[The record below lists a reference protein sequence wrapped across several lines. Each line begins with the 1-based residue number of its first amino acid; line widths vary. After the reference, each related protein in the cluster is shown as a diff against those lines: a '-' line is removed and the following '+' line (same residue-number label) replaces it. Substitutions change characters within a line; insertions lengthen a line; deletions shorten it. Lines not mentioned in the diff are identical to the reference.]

1 MIKICLWLILLSIAM
16 PAAELPKPKPLTDGE
31 KAEIYK
37 HSARRNV
44 LALEIVRVRELWT
57 QRMNEEI
64 AKLRA
69 QQEQAEQALTK
80 LIEAKAVEGF
90 ALNEEL
96 EYVEKS
102 KPEKK

>member
-1 MIKICLWLILLSIAM
+1 MINRLILFVVIAAVLG
-16 PAAELPKPKPLTDGE
+16 AAELPKPKPLSDAE

-37 HSARRNV
+37 HSAKRNAMV
-44 LALEIVRVRELWT
+44 AEIARVRELWT
-57 QRMNEEI
+57 QRLNEEI

-69 QQEQAEQALTK
+69 QQEQSEQALSK
-80 LIEAKAVEGF
+80 LLESKAVEGF